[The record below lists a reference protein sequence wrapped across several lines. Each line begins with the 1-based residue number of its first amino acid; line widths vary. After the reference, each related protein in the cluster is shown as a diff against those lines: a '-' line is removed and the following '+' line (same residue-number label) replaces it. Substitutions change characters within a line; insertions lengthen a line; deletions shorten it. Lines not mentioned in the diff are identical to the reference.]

1 MTTGLKKTIFCLT
14 ALLCAP
20 LIVMGQDVGDSRK
33 APEVIRCVPDMASVG
48 TVLDL
53 QGYRLGAI
61 GNYADRTKIH
71 FVQGNVRRLATRV
84 GSQGFTN
91 DAQNGFQHLDV
102 NVPEGLALGPCQV
115 TVEVDGQQSAPLE
128 IEITTWRPPEITS
141 ISPPWAQPGQH
152 ILLEGSGFHVSDDIM
167 LIDAQGRRH
176 QFEPGHAASYS
187 GETLPADLAEGEATL
202 WIVNRHN
209 PDDQQSRSITLQVS
223 CGPIPLEIW
232 PDLLMPV
239 APGQWLN
246 LVVTTF
252 KPLEGAER
260 AEVAFQQNSQII
272 SPIVD
277 YESPRV
283 EVPRNLSPGKVS
295 LMTRTWR
302 NGKSSPWSPAVSY
315 QLLAQPAAPQIELI
329 EIGIPDNASFIFLYE
344 GPDRPQNFTIEPGK
358 TMVWRGKF
366 PVASVERMR
375 VIIEGYGTAW
385 TITPVAGSNSGQM
398 KIELPQDIPQGDW
411 QLIVRDLDYG
421 TSNKLPIT
429 MRIE

>member
-1 MTTGLKKTIFCLT
+1 
-14 ALLCAP
+14 
-20 LIVMGQDVGDSRK
+20 MGQDVGDSRK
-33 APEVIRCVPDMASVG
+33 APEVTRCVPDEASVG

-61 GNYADRTKIH
+61 GKYADRVKVH
-71 FVQGNVRRLATRV
+71 FIQGKVHHLTTRNG
-84 GSQGFTN
+84 GSGATN
-91 DAQNGFQHLDV
+91 DEQNGFQHLDV

-115 TVEVDGQQSAPLE
+115 AVEVEGQQSAPLE

-141 ISPPWAQPGQH
+141 IMPPWAQPGQH
-152 ILLEGSGFHVSDDIM
+152 ILLEGSGFHVDDDIV

-176 QFEPGHAASYS
+176 QFEPGHAARHS
-187 GETLPADLAEGEATL
+187 GQTLPADLAEGEAIL
-202 WIVNRHN
+202 WIVNRRN
-209 PDDQQSRSITLQVS
+209 PDDQPSRGITLQVS

-232 PDLLMPV
+232 PDMLMPV

-246 LVVTTF
+246 LVVTTY

-295 LMTRTWR
+295 LLTRTWR

-315 QLLAQPAAPQIELI
+315 QLLAQPAAPQIEVI
-329 EIGIPDNASFIFLYE
+329 EIGSPDNASFIFLYE
-344 GPDRPQNFTIEPGK
+344 GPDRRQNFTIEPGK

-366 PVASVERMR
+366 PVASVDRLR
-375 VIIEGYGTAW
+375 VIIEGSGAAW

-398 KIELPQDIPQGDW
+398 KIEAPQDIPKGDW

-421 TSNKLPIT
+421 TSAKLPIT